1 MNIIKISQNIEYL
14 NTIGVPQ
21 NMQQNILDYLLSI
34 DKDIRKTILN
44 KIRKNPTMNLEQIK
58 KIETNTK
65 INYLKQQGYD
75 NNIIDIAIKTSP
87 KYAIWLAREIKR
99 YRDQVSKKFKSN
111 LNFNNL
117 TDITPWSS
125 LQVDTIPEHQDIGSV
140 IDYIEQ
146 NNPDL
151 MSMSYDKI
159 EKLSYEWHEK
169 LKEKQEEEP
178 ITYKTHNV
186 VYKLN
191 NEWEIVKLTAGDCE
205 PEGNNMGNCV
215 GGYAKEVANEKT
227 TIFSLRDPKNNPHV
241 TLEMNFYPTSS
252 INNKMRIE
260 IQQIKG
266 RGNKEPIPEY
276 KAMIKEWFDHLK
288 TKNYEFDAMEG
299 YDVDLEDL
307 SENLALEDD
316 YGIEVD
322 IWGIGGH
329 PNTYLKNIQEIERK
343 GWSHY
348 SNAYSIDTS
357 IKLFDTLL
365 EYAYKRNELKK
376 LEQAAS
382 LYEESVNEQLWE
394 WETSINYENPEP
406 DEPNMEDYILPS
418 DVQQYKLNL
427 DVNMKPKIDKEAY
440 QEALEDYKIKQEAYE
455 QEREY
460 IEDSFEPLKFS
471 NYIYKSTQEAIIKK
485 EKEEKGKNN
494 IQNPITSNM
503 KNKIY
508 KIAESIKEEDIPK
521 PNILATYVEALKTY
535 LSDATNISEIISEQ
549 IKNLPSSG
557 EIKRNYS
564 FQECK
569 LLFETVNYLWKA
581 ITKTDIIDE
590 SKIEKAPETLMGN
603 YWMLKNGVLL
613 KGANHIT
620 IIKQNTSMFCSLL
633 NLNAFT
639 LLQYLSTDPNKL
651 IFYIIRN
658 GGVRIFINKDKNA
671 YFQMSEEIYAKWG
684 RKKVKELDFP
694 IKTVKILGFN
704 HDYSG
709 WDSGITIKL

>member
-1 MNIIKISQNIEYL
+1 MNIIKISQNMEYL
-14 NTIGVPQ
+14 DKLGVPQ
-21 NMQQNILDYLLSI
+21 NIQQDVLNYLLSI
-34 DKDIRKTILN
+34 DKNTRKTILN

-58 KIETNTK
+58 KLNTNTK

-75 NNIIDIAIKTSP
+75 DNIINIAIKTSP
-87 KYAIWLAREIKR
+87 KYAIWLAREIKK
-99 YRDQVSKKFKSN
+99 YRNKISKKFKSN
-111 LNFNNL
+111 SDFKNL
-117 TDITPWSS
+117 DNITPWSS
-125 LQVDTIPEHQDIGSV
+125 LQVDTIPVHQDIRSI

-151 MSMSYDKI
+151 MSMSYDAI

-169 LKEKQEEEP
+169 LKEKQKEKP

-191 NEWEIVKLTAGDCE
+191 NGWEIVKLTAGDCE
-205 PEGNNMGNCV
+205 PEGNNMGHCV
-215 GGYAKEVANEKT
+215 SGYAEEVANEKT
-227 TIFSLRDPKNNPHV
+227 EIFSLRDPNNNPHV

-252 INNKMRIE
+252 RNNEMRIE

-266 RGNKEPIPEY
+266 KNNKEPIPEY
-276 KAMIKEWFDHLK
+276 KTMIKEWFDHLK
-288 TKNYEFDAMEG
+288 TKNYKFDAMEG
-299 YDVDLEDL
+299 YDVDIEDL

-316 YGIEVD
+316 YGININV
-322 IWGIGGH
+322 WGIGGH
-329 PNTYLKNIQEIERK
+329 PDTYLKNIQEIERK
-343 GWSHY
+343 GWHY
-348 SNAYSIDTS
+348 NSYNLNTS
-357 IKLFDTLL
+357 INLFDALL
-365 EYAYKRNELKK
+365 EYAYKRDELKS
-376 LEQAAS
+376 LERATTI
-382 LYEESVNEQLWE
+382 YTEYINDQLWDY
-394 WETSINYENPEP
+394 ETSINYENPEP
-406 DEPNMEDYILPS
+406 DEPLIEDYILPS
-418 DVQQYKLNL
+418 DIQQYKLNL
-427 DVNMKPKIDKEAY
+427 NVDTKPKIDNKAY
-440 QEALEDYKIKQEAYE
+440 QEALEDYKIKQKAYE
-455 QEREY
+455 QEREWV
-460 IEDSFEPLKFS
+460 EDSFEPLKFS
-471 NYIYKSTQEAIIKK
+471 NYMFKTIQEAVIKK
-485 EKEEKGKNN
+485 EKENLSAYGRLYAKTTKNN
-494 IQNPITSNM
+494 
-503 KNKIY
+503 KAY
-508 KIAESIKEEDIPK
+508 KTAESIKEEDIPK

-535 LSDATNISEIISEQ
+535 LSDATNISEKISEQ

-581 ITKTDIIDE
+581 ITKKDIVDE

-613 KGANHIT
+613 KGSNHVT

-639 LLQYLSTDPNKL
+639 LLQYLSTNPNKL

-694 IKTVKILGFN
+694 IRIVKILGFN
-704 HDYSG
+704 HDYNG
-709 WDSGITIKL
+709 WDSGITVTL